1 MNEKNER
8 TKFVP
13 LHQQINVDHIE
24 AAFMISSMIH
34 EMPVISSKR
43 QSNKFFKK
51 LLDNYEKNHFISVE
65 SNKDFI
71 YVASQELE
79 KGDW

>member
-1 MNEKNER
+1 MNKFASLYRNMNEKNER

-24 AAFMISSMIH
+24 AAFMVSSMIH

-51 LLDNYEKNHFISVE
+51 LLDNYEKNV
-65 SNKDFI
+65 N
-71 YVASQELE
+71 SQLLSIVY
-79 KGDW
+79 

>member
-1 MNEKNER
+1 MNKFASLYRNMNEKNER
-8 TKFVP
+8 LKFVP

-24 AAFMISSMIH
+24 AAFMVSSMIH

-51 LLDNYEKNHFISVE
+51 LLDNYEKNV
-65 SNKDFI
+65 N
-71 YVASQELE
+71 SQLLSIVY
-79 KGDW
+79 